1 MIQYLV
7 GVRPSRQSR
16 KYKAFPVRSGASA
29 DVSRFRALRFTYM
42 RGARTGSACNG
53 RQRKMK
59 SSRRRFLLRNSSRW
73 RKQRWRCT
81 SAITAHSAAY
91 FLFTSI
97 VSARSTQAM
106 RCAADEHTNVRKR
119 LFLTLSS
126 FLPAS
131 RPRTSTRLHV
141 QGHDACY

>member
-1 MIQYLV
+1 V
-7 GVRPSRQSR
+7 N
-16 KYKAFPVRSGASA
+16 AFPLKLTCTKR
-29 DVSRFRALRFTYM
+29 DIRALRFTYM
-42 RGARTGSACNG
+42 RGARTGSACTG

-59 SSRRRFLLRNSSRW
+59 SSRRRFLLRKSSSR

-106 RCAADEHTNVRKR
+106 RRAADEHTNIRKR
-119 LFLTLSS
+119 LFLNTFIEPFPLSC
-126 FLPAS
+126 PRRAHARPHAYTS
-131 RPRTSTRLHV
+131 RGTTRAVANIVRTS
-141 QGHDACY
+141 